1 MASPL
6 KNRRVALYQHVASGD
21 HVIANYYAGETDS
34 GSYVRVSEPVE
45 VDFTPRIGDSHA
57 AARAAIEKQIAEA
70 ESTLA
75 KLRLRADA
83 LPAPEAV

>member
-1 MASPL
+1 MNAPL
-6 KNRRVALYQHVASGD
+6 KNRRIALYEHVPSGD
-21 HVIANYYAGETDS
+21 YVISTYHTGETDC
-34 GSYVRVSEPVE
+34 GMYVRVSEPVE
-45 VDFTPRIGDSHA
+45 VDFTPRIGDNHA